1 MGAKVFNILQFLLFT
16 IGRRIPLEEVPE
28 DEQECS
34 NWLHKL
40 YQEKVGFLSS
50 TGGLGLVGLFFQD
63 KCSVSSDTNWS
74 CVVSH
79 DCLYFVLK
87 EQQEENLNKP

>member
-1 MGAKVFNILQFLLFT
+1 MGAEVFNIVQFLLFT

-40 YQEKVGFLSS
+40 YQEKVGFFCLDS
-50 TGGLGLVGLFFQD
+50 TCEPLRAQLFILLVDLY
-63 KCSVSSDTNWS
+63 SV
-74 CVVSH
+74 
-79 DCLYFVLK
+79 YA
-87 EQQEENLNKP
+87 

>member
-1 MGAKVFNILQFLLFT
+1 MGAEVFNILQFLLFA

-40 YQEKVGFLSS
+40 YQEKVGFLSRQHLQT
-50 TGGLGLVGLFFQD
+50 TGAQLFILLVDLYRVH
-63 KCSVSSDTNWS
+63 VSSS
-74 CVVSH
+74 CFG
-79 DCLYFVLK
+79 DLGFVCFSG
-87 EQQEENLNKP
+87 

>member
-1 MGAKVFNILQFLLFT
+1 MGAEVFNILQFLLFT

-40 YQEKVGFLSS
+40 YQEKVGF
-50 TGGLGLVGLFFQD
+50 
-63 KCSVSSDTNWS
+63 
-74 CVVSH
+74 
-79 DCLYFVLK
+79 FV
-87 EQQEENLNKP
+87 

>member
-1 MGAKVFNILQFLLFT
+1 MDNLCNVSAVCGSRSIQFLLFT

-40 YQEKVGFLSS
+40 YQEKVGFLSRQH
-50 TGGLGLVGLFFQD
+50 L
-63 KCSVSSDTNWS
+63 
-74 CVVSH
+74 
-79 DCLYFVLK
+79 
-87 EQQEENLNKP
+87 

>member
-1 MGAKVFNILQFLLFT
+1 MVAKVFNILQFPFFT

-40 YQEKVGFLSS
+40 YQEKVGSLTCESPLLSY
-50 TGGLGLVGLFFQD
+50 
-63 KCSVSSDTNWS
+63 
-74 CVVSH
+74 
-79 DCLYFVLK
+79 LYR
-87 EQQEENLNKP
+87 